1 MGACLKTEIRT
12 QENDNDK
19 ATQYFKKVIKSD
31 QALENT
37 YENNESDLIT
47 KLRQQSEDNKE
58 KNARIVRQKTL
69 MNDVS
74 ASFGPFDRQVVI
86 LNTDGETFT
95 LLSNPQAMRLKEQ
108 GFISKKEKK
117 FIKQPTK
124 EEMDS
129 ALNAAAPEGGSGGE
143 GGGFFGGLI
152 KGVLGGDE

>member
-129 ALNAAAPEGGSGGE
+129 ALNAAPEGGSGE
-143 GGGFFGGLI
+143 GGGFFGGLM
-152 KGVLGGDE
+152 KGVLGGGE

>member
-1 MGACLKTEIRT
+1 
-12 QENDNDK
+12 
-19 ATQYFKKVIKSD
+19 
-31 QALENT
+31 
-37 YENNESDLIT
+37 
-47 KLRQQSEDNKE
+47 
-58 KNARIVRQKTL
+58 

-129 ALNAAAPEGGSGGE
+129 ALNAAPEGGSGGE